1 MRSLYALAF
10 TAGATA
16 QYSSNLLPS
25 NPGGAIPA
33 GVQAPSTTGFE
44 NATIHPARGG
54 LAVCVSGS
62 VPVTASTSKNLKFKN
77 LELPK
82 NQSQVTGAFVDLVS
96 SGSTVMQDIMDGTQ
110 SVNGTYRIGAT
121 LCTPANNTRPDQVQV
136 LTHGVGFDR
145 SYWDFAPGYSYVDV
159 AAQYGHATFFYDR
172 LGVGKSSKPDA
183 LNIVQA
189 PLEVEILHQLLTKV
203 RAGAFSDITPDT
215 VVATG
220 HSFGSILTQAITAQY
235 PSAIDGAILTGFSV
249 NSTALP
255 AFLLGNNFAIASQD
269 QPYRFSHA
277 PQGYLVSASPISNQ
291 IGFFKTPGFDPEILA
306 LADATKG
313 TVTLGEL
320 LTNSAVIGI
329 ASNYTNPVAVVNGA
343 HDFPFC
349 SGNCSY
355 PTNLAEA
362 VFPKLYPNTNRTG
375 AYLAEVAGHGLNL
388 HYSAVEAYHYL
399 QDFLGKNL

>member
-1 MRSLYALAF
+1 MRSSYALAF
-10 TAGATA
+10 AAGATA

-33 GVQAPSTTGFE
+33 GVQAPATTGFE

-54 LAVCVSGS
+54 LAVCVSGYVS
-62 VPVTASTSKNLKFKN
+62 VTASTSKNLKFKN
-77 LELPK
+77 FQLPK
-82 NQSQVTGAFVDLVS
+82 NQSQVTGGFVDMVS
-96 SGSTVMQDIMDGTQ
+96 SGSTVSQDITDGTQ

-121 LCTPANNTRPDQVQV
+121 LCTPANDTKPEQVQV
-136 LTHGVGFDR
+136 LSHGVGFDR

-159 AAQYGHATFFYDR
+159 AAQYNHATFFYDR

-203 RAGAFSDITPDT
+203 RAGYFSDITPKT
-215 VVATG
+215 VIATG

-235 PSAIDGAILTGFSV
+235 PSSIDGAILTGFSV
-249 NSTALP
+249 NSTAMP
-255 AFLLGNNFAIASQD
+255 TFLIGNNFAIAAQD
-269 QPYRFSHA
+269 QPYRFSDA

-291 IGFFKTPGFDPEILA
+291 IGFFKTPGFDPEILS

-313 TVTLGEL
+313 TVTYGEL
-320 LTNSAVIGI
+320 LTTSAVTGV
-329 ASNYTNPVAVVNGA
+329 ASNYTKPVAVVNGA
-343 HDFPFC
+343 NDFPFC
-349 SGNCSY
+349 FGNCSY
-355 PTNLAEA
+355 PTDLAEA
-362 VFPKLYPNTNRTG
+362 VFPKLYPATKKTG
-375 AYLAEVAGHGLNL
+375 AFLAETAGHGLNL

-399 QDFLGKNL
+399 QDFSGKTL